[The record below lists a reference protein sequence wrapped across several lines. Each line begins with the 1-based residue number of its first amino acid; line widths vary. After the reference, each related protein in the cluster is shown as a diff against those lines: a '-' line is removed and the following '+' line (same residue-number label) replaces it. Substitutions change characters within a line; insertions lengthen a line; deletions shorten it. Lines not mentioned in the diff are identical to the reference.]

1 MVLEKKY
8 KFSFTAA
15 SLRTKDLVTI
25 VLRETS
31 KNNDDIELILGN
43 GKSTTGKRLL
53 LELNNWLSTLTRPQ
67 IEVLKNGTFKAQ
79 NEMAFLAVCKY
90 FDFIREFVI
99 EVVREKYLV
108 FDYELTD
115 GDYLS
120 FFRRKSEFHPEMDNL
135 TDITQ
140 KKLKQVTF
148 KILEQAGIIDAVKSR
163 IIQPQLLES
172 DTLKVIMKDHSE
184 LLKVFLYSDFDI
196 HRLQEAY
203 E

>member
-1 MVLEKKY
+1 MLLEKKY

-15 SLRTKDLVTI
+15 SLRTKDLVSI
-25 VLRETS
+25 VNAQSLNKKE
-31 KNNDDIELILGN
+31 DIQLVLGN
-43 GKSTTGKRLL
+43 GKSSTGRRLL
-53 LELNNWLSTLTRPQ
+53 IEFENWISTLNRQQTF
-67 IEVLKNGTFKAQ
+67 VLQNGSYKSQ
-79 NEMAFLAVCKY
+79 NEIAFLAVCKY

-120 FFRRKSEFHPEMDNL
+120 FFRRKSEIHPEMENL
-135 TDITQ
+135 TEITQ
-140 KKLKQVTF
+140 RKIKQVTF
-148 KILEQAGIIDAVKSR
+148 KMLEQSGIIDSIKSR
-163 IIQPQLLES
+163 RIQPQLVES
-172 DTLKVIMKDHSE
+172 ASIEAIIKDNSE

-196 HRLQEAY
+196 KRLEEAY